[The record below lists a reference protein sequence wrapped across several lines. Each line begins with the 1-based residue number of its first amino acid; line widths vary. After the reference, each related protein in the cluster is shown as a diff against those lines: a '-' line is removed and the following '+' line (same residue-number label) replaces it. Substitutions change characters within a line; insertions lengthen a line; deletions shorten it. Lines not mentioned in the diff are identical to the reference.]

1 MPQEARPSGPHDP
14 PCIFRG
20 QHRAVRTALW
30 QPWQLDAFADGATL
44 SERHGRILSGSLSGS
59 RHGGPPLRLPGGPR
73 DATSA
78 SRPGRWLTGLQS
90 VSAYMTPLR
99 TWSTVQVAGLLLTEL
114 PHLQDLTNEMPSG
127 DLVVCKQLN
136 TAFSCALGQG
146 KPPSYMTCHI
156 TGAHITGY

>member
-1 MPQEARPSGPHDP
+1 MS
-14 PCIFRG
+14 
-20 QHRAVRTALW
+20 
-30 QPWQLDAFADGATL
+30 LD
-44 SERHGRILSGSLSGS
+44 
-59 RHGGPPLRLPGGPR
+59 GPR
-73 DATSA
+73 WACLGAVTIIVTAPRLHDGCA
-78 SRPGRWLTGLQS
+78 SSTEGQSSQFCVQS

-146 KPPSYMTCHI
+146 KSPSYMTCHI